1 MTTATDERKA
11 VAELAGERD
20 WQRREGSDGRQDSYY
35 RGSVRIRV
43 VWQDLDGGAKLSGA
57 TLFHDEIYESYTR
70 DAATLRAW
78 FRR

>member
-1 MTTATDERKA
+1 MTTATDERQS

-20 WQRREGSDGRQDSYY
+20 WQRRVGGDGRHDNYY
-35 RGSVRIRV
+35 RGTVRVRV
-43 VWQDLDGGAKLSGA
+43 VWEGDTNLSGA

-70 DAATLRAW
+70 DASTLRAW